1 MPVSIHDRHSLRST
15 SPTRYIFKMNKRI
28 LELALKGLEAERDR
42 VDEEIAAVKAQLN
55 GGGRTTAQS
64 SSAQAA
70 PKATGQKG
78 GITAAGRQKLA
89 EAMRRRWAA
98 KRKAGGK

>member
-1 MPVSIHDRHSLRST
+1 
-15 SPTRYIFKMNKRI
+15 MNQRI

-42 VDEEIAAVKAQLN
+42 VDGEIADLRAELN
-55 GGGRTTAQS
+55 GGGGRPKARS
-64 SSAQAA
+64 SSADVSSNAVA
-70 PKATGQKG
+70 HKG

-98 KRKAGGK
+98 KRKATQRA

>member
-1 MPVSIHDRHSLRST
+1 MD
-15 SPTRYIFKMNKRI
+15 KRI

-42 VDEEIAAVKAQLN
+42 IDEEIADLRAQLN
-55 GGGRTTAQS
+55 GGGGRPSARRTS
-64 SSAQAA
+64 SQASSN
-70 PKATGQKG
+70 TTRQKG

-98 KRKAGGK
+98 KRKASGK

>member
-1 MPVSIHDRHSLRST
+1 
-15 SPTRYIFKMNKRI
+15 MNKRI

-42 VDEEIAAVKAQLN
+42 VDGEIADLKAQLN
-55 GGGRTTAQS
+55 GGGRPTARS
-64 SSAQAA
+64 SSAQASS
-70 PKATGQKG
+70 KAATQKG